1 MLSLVSHVPLL
12 VLPNLD
18 FQPLA
23 GGASMYA
30 TIDAHKYP
38 REPPTVKPFPIKY
51 STTTNRKS

>member
-1 MLSLVSHVPLL
+1 MLSPASHFPLP

-23 GGASMYA
+23 GGVSMH
-30 TIDAHKYP
+30 TTNDAHKYP
-38 REPPTVKPFPIKY
+38 REPSPVKPFPIKY